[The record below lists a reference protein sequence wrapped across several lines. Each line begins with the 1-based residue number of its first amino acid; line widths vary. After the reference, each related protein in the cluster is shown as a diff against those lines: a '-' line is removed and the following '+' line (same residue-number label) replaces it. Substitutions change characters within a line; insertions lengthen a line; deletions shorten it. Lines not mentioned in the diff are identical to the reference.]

1 MKLTKQQLKQLIK
14 EELQNV
20 LQEQAGAGGEEEEF
34 EYAPWFSKKGQ
45 SRGLPPP
52 RVRGN
57 ISGGTRAQ
65 SPARYWS
72 WLDQRLDRMEM
83 KILDA
88 LYTMGRASAP

>member
-34 EYAPWFSKKGQ
+34 EFEYAPWFSKKGQ

-52 RVRGN
+52 RG
-57 ISGGTRAQ
+57 SGGTRAQ

-88 LYTMGRASAP
+88 LYTMGRAPAP